1 MNTSTLQVS
10 ELAAAEVCQHIDT
23 LAAILHDCWAH
34 GASIGFVPPFAPADA
49 ALFWRRL
56 QPAFDS
62 GARRLFVARDA
73 DGTIVGTV
81 QLGLDMPP
89 NGSHRAEI
97 NKMLVHS
104 GARQQG
110 HARALMLAAETCAR
124 RLGKTLL
131 VLDTLSGGVAER
143 MYAGLGFTLS
153 GQIPAYARL
162 DDGTLHATS
171 VMYKLLR

>member
-1 MNTSTLQVS
+1 MNATSTAAS
-10 ELAAAEVCQHIDT
+10 ELAASDFDQHIDT

-34 GASIGFVPPFAPADA
+34 GASIGFVAPFTPADA
-49 ALFWRRL
+49 AQFWRKL

-73 DGTIVGTV
+73 GGAIVGTV
-81 QLGLDMPP
+81 QLSLDMPP
-89 NGSHRAEI
+89 NGAHRAEI

-104 GARQQG
+104 AARQQG

-124 RLGKTLL
+124 TLGKSLL

-143 MYAGLGFTLS
+143 LYAGLGFQMT
-153 GQIPAYARL
+153 GQIPGYARL

-171 VMYKLLR
+171 VLYKLL